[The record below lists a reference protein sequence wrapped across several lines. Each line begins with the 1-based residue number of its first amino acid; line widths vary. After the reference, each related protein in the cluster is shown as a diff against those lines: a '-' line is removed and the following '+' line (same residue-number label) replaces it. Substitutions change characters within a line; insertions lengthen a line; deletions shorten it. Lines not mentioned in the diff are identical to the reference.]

1 MGCILL
7 HPHVLDFLWFFIHFW
22 TWAPGFAP
30 SKALGG
36 GHSEAEGR
44 QEYSKNLYTRT
55 SNFEPLSCQT
65 ELPGLQT
72 FICKDLF
79 IERRNHIRKWI
90 MALWRIWVFVTY
102 ILVGYITKLGGRVQL
117 TFLIFCDC
125 SRSWNNSSWWMIKI
139 SQHNR
144 MYANF

>member
-1 MGCILL
+1 
-7 HPHVLDFLWFFIHFW
+7 
-22 TWAPGFAP
+22 
-30 SKALGG
+30 
-36 GHSEAEGR
+36 
-44 QEYSKNLYTRT
+44 
-55 SNFEPLSCQT
+55 
-65 ELPGLQT
+65 
-72 FICKDLF
+72 
-79 IERRNHIRKWI
+79 

-102 ILVGYITKLGGRVQL
+102 ILVGYITKLGGRVQR